1 MKNYVKFTTN
11 KDHLDNSFVELEGF
25 KYSPIAR
32 TIYVDPLQDS
42 LDLKESTFKAGK
54 YIQEK
59 LKSSIELIDDEIDY
73 RILLSLYQSYIS
85 PRETIKDLNSLN
97 SITTDKDI
105 VKISLNKDIKIK
117 VDDYPIEIK
126 HYNFMLLN
134 RYLSDLKRFINTP
147 HNQISL
153 NDLRDII
160 VDYLNQNTKTDIKVL
175 DSSYLKE
182 NSYNLITA
190 IDKNASIIH
199 ASYKP
204 KTTLLKIALVGKGV
218 HFDTGGYSLKPS
230 DTMIDMKRD
239 KTGAITAM
247 MMYILAVRLNLPIE
261 IDLIIGL
268 AENLLSPNG
277 YKPGD
282 VLKSKNHKTIEVI
295 NTDAEGRLLLADCLN
310 YLSTL
315 DKDFNR
321 IITIATLT
329 GAAMRA
335 VSKYTVAEHGSQTF
349 HDNTLEI
356 TGDVICNLKPHPKL
370 KDTLKSK
377 IADLR
382 NMSKTTEAGSIT
394 AYLFLKEFVPII
406 PRLQYSHLDIA
417 GPSYTDKLFGY
428 TDYGATGILL
438 ETFFID
444 ALLNY
449 LWRS

>member
-1 MKNYVKFTTN
+1 MKNYIKFTTN
-11 KDHLDNSFVELEGF
+11 KDYLDNSFVELEGF
-25 KYSPIAR
+25 KYSPIAK
-32 TIYVDPLQDS
+32 TVYIDPLQDS
-42 LDLKESTFKAGK
+42 LDLKESAFKAGK
-54 YIQEK
+54 YVQEK
-59 LKSSIELIDDEIDY
+59 LKSTIKLIDDEIDY
-73 RILLSLYQSYIS
+73 RILLSLYQSYVS
-85 PRETIKDLNSLN
+85 PKETVKDLNGLN
-97 SITTDKDI
+97 STATDKDI
-105 VKISLNKDIKIK
+105 IKISINKDIKIK
-117 VDDYPIEIK
+117 IDEYPVEIK
-126 HYNFMLLN
+126 HYDFMLLN
-134 RYLSDLKRFINTP
+134 RCLSDLKRFINTP
-147 HNQISL
+147 HNQMSL
-153 NDLRDII
+153 NDLKDTI
-160 VDYLNQNTKTDIKVL
+160 VNYLNQNTRTNVKVL

-182 NSYNLITA
+182 NGYNLITA
-190 IDKNASIIH
+190 IDNNASIIH

-230 DTMIDMKRD
+230 DSMIDMKRD

-247 MMYILAVRLNLPIE
+247 MMYILAVKLNLPVE

-282 VLKSKNHKTIEVI
+282 VLKSKNGKTIEVI

-349 HDNTLEI
+349 YGNTLEI
-356 TGDVICNLKPHPKL
+356 TGDVICNLKTHPKL

-382 NMSKTTEAGSIT
+382 NVASTDEAGSIT
-394 AYLFLKEFVPII
+394 AYLFLKEFI
-406 PRLQYSHLDIA
+406 PNIPKVKYSHLDIA
-417 GPSYTDKLFGY
+417 GPSYTNKLFGY
-428 TDYGATGILL
+428 TDYGTTGVLL
-438 ETFFID
+438 ETSFID
-444 ALLNY
+444 SILNY
-449 LWRS
+449 

>member
-1 MKNYVKFTTN
+1 MKTYIKFTTN
-11 KDHLDNSFVELEGF
+11 KDCLDNSFVELEGF
-25 KYSPIAR
+25 KYSPIAK
-32 TIYVDPLQDS
+32 TIYIDPIQDS
-42 LDLKESTFKAGK
+42 LSLKESAFKAGK
-54 YIQEK
+54 YVQKK
-59 LKSSIELIDDEIDY
+59 LKSTIKLIDDEIDY
-73 RILLSLYQSYIS
+73 SILLSLYQSYVS
-85 PRETIKDLNSLN
+85 PKETVKDLNSLN
-97 SITTDKDI
+97 STVTDKDM
-105 VKISLNKDIKIK
+105 VKIPVNKDIKIK
-117 VDDYPIEIK
+117 VDEYSVEVK
-126 HYNFMLLN
+126 HYDFILLN
-134 RYLSDLKRFINTP
+134 RYLSDLKRFVNTP
-147 HNQISL
+147 HNQMSL
-153 NDLRDII
+153 NDLKDTI
-160 VDYLNQNTKTDIKVL
+160 VNYLNQNTRTSVKVL

-182 NSYNLITA
+182 NGYNLITA
-190 IDKNASIIH
+190 IDNNASIIH

-230 DTMIDMKRD
+230 DSMIDMKRD

-247 MMYILAVRLNLPIE
+247 MMYILAVKLNLPVE
-261 IDLIIGL
+261 IDLIVGL

-335 VSKYTVAEHGSQTF
+335 VSKYTTAEHGSQTF
-349 HDNTLEI
+349 YNNALDI
-356 TGDVICNLKPHPKL
+356 TGDVVCNLKPHPKL

-382 NMSKTTEAGSIT
+382 NVASTDEAGSIT
-394 AYLFLKEFVPII
+394 AYLFLKEFVPDI

-428 TDYGATGILL
+428 TNYGATGILL

-449 LWRS
+449 L

>member
-1 MKNYVKFTTN
+1 MKNYIKFTTN
-11 KDHLDNSFVELEGF
+11 KDYLDNSFVELEGF

-32 TIYVDPLQDS
+32 TIYVDPTQDS
-42 LDLKESTFKAGK
+42 LSLKESAFKAGK
-54 YIQEK
+54 YVREK
-59 LKSSIELIDDEIDY
+59 LKSTIKLIDDEIDY

-85 PRETIKDLNSLN
+85 PKETVEDLNGLS
-97 SITTDKDI
+97 STATDKDI
-105 VKISLNKDIKIK
+105 VKISINKDIKIK
-117 VDDYPIEIK
+117 VAEYPIEIK
-126 HYNFMLLN
+126 HYDFMLLN

-147 HNQISL
+147 HNQMSL
-153 NDLRDII
+153 NDLKDTI
-160 VDYLNQNTKTDIKVL
+160 VDYLNQNTRTNVKVL

-182 NSYNLITA
+182 NGYNLITA
-190 IDKNASIIH
+190 VDKNASIIH

-230 DTMIDMKRD
+230 DSMIDMKRD

-247 MMYILAVRLNLPIE
+247 MMYILAVKLNLPVE
-261 IDLIIGL
+261 IDLVIGL

-282 VLKSKNHKTIEVI
+282 VLKSKNHKTVEVI

-321 IITIATLT
+321 ITTIATLT

-335 VSKYTVAEHGSQTF
+335 VSKYTVAEHGCQTF
-349 HDNTLEI
+349 YDNTLDI
-356 TGDVICNLKPHPKL
+356 TGDVICNLKAHPKL

-382 NMSKTTEAGSIT
+382 NVASTTEAGSIT
-394 AYLFLKEFVPII
+394 AYLFLKEFATIVSA
-406 PRLQYSHLDIA
+406 LQYSHLDIA

-428 TDYGATGILL
+428 TDYGTTGVLL

-444 ALLNY
+444 SIINY
-449 LWRS
+449 